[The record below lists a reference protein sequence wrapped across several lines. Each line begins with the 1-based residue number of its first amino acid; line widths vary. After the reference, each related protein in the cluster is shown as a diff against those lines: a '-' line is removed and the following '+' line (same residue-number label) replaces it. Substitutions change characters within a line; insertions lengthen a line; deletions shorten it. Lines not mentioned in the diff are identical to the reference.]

1 MQCKSNYNGHGKDHG
16 PDACYINGLITIV
29 CIAVNGGWSIWSEYS
44 PCSVTCGSGT
54 KVRMRTC
61 TNPIPENNGA
71 ECTGVRVETQSCD
84 MGPCSGGFHNLGPV
98 YTNPG

>member
-1 MQCKSNYNGHGKDHG
+1 MLR
-16 PDACYINGLITIV
+16 LIT
-29 CIAVNGGWSIWSEYS
+29 VNGGWSLWSEYS

-61 TNPIPENNGA
+61 TNPVPENNGA

-84 MGPCSGGFHNLGPV
+84 MGPCSGKKLVFSYVILDN
-98 YTNPG
+98 NP

>member
-1 MQCKSNYNGHGKDHG
+1 MFYSVNSSHASIDTSVPYTVFF
-16 PDACYINGLITIV
+16 P
-29 CIAVNGGWSIWSEYS
+29 VNGGWSLWSEYS

-84 MGPCSGGFHNLGPV
+84 MGPCSGKR
-98 YTNPG
+98 